1 MTSTLYVPATSTNNT
16 PSLSKLTQFGAPA
29 GAVGLYILA
38 NGTMY
43 GNVIPDVILL
53 AVYIRPCYSAEF
65 YSTTI
70 TSPRSVPGAAFTI
83 LYPFISKAPPA
94 A

>member
-1 MTSTLYVPATSTNNT
+1 MN
-16 PSLSKLTQFGAPA
+16 
-29 GAVGLYILA
+29 
-38 NGTMY
+38 

-53 AVYIRPCYSAEF
+53 AVYIRPYYSAGF

-70 TSPRSVPGAAFTI
+70 TSPRSVPGAVLTI
-83 LYPFISKAPPA
+83 LYPFISRAPPA